1 MPCSPVAAA
10 LALLALASAQ
20 SVTYYISP
28 SGSDGAAGTSPAA
41 AWRSAARASA
51 LTLQPGDAVLFEG
64 AAAAH
69 ELGDGGLLV
78 RGAGPLRVGVY
89 GALPRATLHVDA
101 SATFGVRVLDVA
113 GGAEVSN
120 LTLLHTGSGKAQ
132 YNGVEAVS
140 SSTSAAAPR
149 LAGGV
154 RLHDLEAA
162 GFLNGVSFSAASCG
176 GFDGVEITRVT
187 ASGSLAAGI
196 SSYGALGAGSP
207 ACYSHA
213 NVLLQHCTAR
223 DNAGDASNSA
233 GHSGSGIVL
242 AGVDG
247 GRIAWCTAHGNGA
260 HNGHQGGGPV
270 GIWWWGARNAVI
282 EHSLSFNNSNGH
294 AGASSNDGGGFD
306 LDGGC
311 TGCVI
316 QYSLSYGNAGPGFL
330 VCSYGGPAPT
340 RNNTVRFS
348 VSLNDGAGSGNG
360 AAGVNFYTPDSLAGL
375 LVQGNT
381 LVSAAPRLPLLGPTP
396 FGAPASGVRLLGNA
410 LLALAGAPLLSVPQ
424 QQLPASP
431 PALVR
436 GNAYWG
442 GSAGAFE
449 VAWGGATYASLAALR
464 AGAGLEEGAGGAPT
478 GSDADPGLVLSAWFE
493 ACVPP
498 PPLGSALPLLPN
510 SPALDALR
518 GFSGCAAGR
527 G

>member
-1 MPCSPVAAA
+1 MEKKKSMA
-10 LALLALASAQ
+10 LALLLLALACADAQ
-20 SVTYYISP
+20 RTYYISP
-28 SGSDGAAGTSPAA
+28 TGSDGAAGTSPAA
-41 AWRSAARASA
+41 AWRSAAPASA
-51 LTLQPGDAVLFEG
+51 LTLQPGDAVLFEA

-69 ELGDGGLLV
+69 ELGGAGLLL
-78 RGAGPLRVGVY
+78 RGAGPLTVGVY
-89 GALPRATLHVDA
+89 GGALPRATLHVDA
-101 SATFGVRVLDVA
+101 AATYGLRALDVA
-113 GGAEVSN
+113 GGVEVSN
-120 LTLLHTGSGKAQ
+120 LTLLHTGSGKAA

-140 SSTSAAAPR
+140 SSSSAAAPR

-154 RLHDLEAA
+154 RLHDLEVD
-162 GFLNGVSFSAASCG
+162 GFYNGVSFSAASCG
-176 GFDGVEITRVT
+176 GFDGVEVSRVT

-196 SSYGALGAGSP
+196 SSYGELGAGAP

-213 NVLLQHCTAR
+213 NVLVQHCTAR
-223 DNAGDASNSA
+223 ANPGDASNTA

-294 AGASSNDGGGFD
+294 AGASSSDGGGFD

-311 TGCVI
+311 VGCVI
-316 QYSLSYGNAGPGFL
+316 QYSLSYGHAGPGFL

-348 VSLNDGAGSGNG
+348 ASLNDGAGSANG
-360 AAGVNFYTPDSLAGL
+360 VAGVNFYTPDALSGL

-396 FGAPASGVRLLGNA
+396 FGAPASGVSLLGNA
-410 LLALAGAPLLSVPQ
+410 LLSLAGAPLLSVPPA
-424 QQLPASP
+424 QLPSGAV
-431 PALVR
+431 VR

-442 GSAGAFE
+442 GAAGAFD
-449 VAWGGATYASLAALR
+449 VAWGGASYASLPALR
-464 AGAGLEEGAGGAPT
+464 AGTGLEEGAGGAPT
-478 GSDADPGLVLSAWFE
+478 GSDQDPGLQASAWFE

-498 PPLGSALPLLPN
+498 PPPGVALPLLPN

-518 GFSGCAAGR
+518 GFSGCA
-527 G
+527 